1 MRYFTLERFV
11 LATSFV
17 AWLATAGGCA
27 GATSKPGSAAIVDT
41 APRSAVGTAPT
52 EAAPRTNC
60 RWVSRP
66 VLTPKGGTAFTYK
79 RVCS

>member
-1 MRYFTLERFV
+1 MRYFTPERFV

-27 GATSKPGSAAIVDT
+27 ATAKPGSTTIVDS

-52 EAAPRTNC
+52 ETAPRTNC
-60 RWVSRP
+60 RWVSRS
-66 VLTPKGGTAFTYK
+66 VLAPKGGTAFAYK

>member
-27 GATSKPGSAAIVDT
+27 RATSKPGSTAIVDT
-41 APRSAVGTAPT
+41 PRSAVGTAPT
-52 EAAPRTNC
+52 EATPRPNC

-66 VLTPKGGTAFTYK
+66 VLGPKGGTAFTYK

>member
-11 LATSFV
+11 LVTSFV
-17 AWLATAGGCA
+17 AWLVTASGCA
-27 GATSKPGSAAIVDT
+27 VATPKPGSTAIVDT
-41 APRSAVGTAPT
+41 PRSTVGTAPT
-52 EAAPRTNC
+52 EPTPRTNC

-66 VLTPKGGTAFTYK
+66 VLGPKGGTAFTYK